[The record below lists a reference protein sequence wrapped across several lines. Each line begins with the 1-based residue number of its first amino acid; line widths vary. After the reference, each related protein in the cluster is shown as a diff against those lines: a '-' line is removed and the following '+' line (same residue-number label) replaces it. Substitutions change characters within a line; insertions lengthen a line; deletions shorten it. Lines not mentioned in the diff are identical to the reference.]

1 MAEQMLRAC
10 LPKLKEK
17 YNLLECKEE
26 VDLKFEMGGIL
37 EKLGNTTPVLFNN
50 VKGHKMPVIG
60 AMFGDREMFYDFTGT
75 TRENRL
81 IKYMSAIT
89 RPMEPERVAHGPVH
103 ENVIK
108 RNIDIGRILP
118 IPTFHENDASSFIT
132 AGVVV
137 VKDPDTGD
145 TFTSI
150 RRMQFNGRNNLSLL
164 VTSEPLSG
172 MLESYKQAGKDME
185 VAVVLG
191 YDYNYCLASQVGT
204 DLYGVDKHK
213 IDSALRGE
221 PLRLVKCKTVDLE
234 VPADAEI
241 VLEGVIAAKQ
251 SQVEGPFGELMGY
264 YGQVKAHPVMRVSA
278 ITHRNDPI
286 MQISAPCKEE
296 HLSNGLIR
304 DVELYAHVN
313 RFVEVTDVN
322 VTIGA
327 GCRFHGFVSIKK
339 KLPGDARTAIITALS
354 STKDMKH
361 VVIFDDD
368 IDIFDQ
374 GDVEGAIASRVQAS
388 KDVIIIPG
396 AQGTGLDPSH
406 LLENTTDKMGIDA
419 TKPLGEKGAGF
430 KKAKIPGY
438 EAIDLKRF
446 FPKMEV
452 EERKR

>member
-17 YNLLECKEE
+17 YHLLECGEQ
-26 VDLKFEMGGIL
+26 VDLKYEMGGIL
-37 EKLGNTTPVLFNN
+37 EKLGNTTPVLFKN

-89 RPMEPERVAHGPVH
+89 RPMKPALVQSGPVH
-103 ENVIK
+103 ENVI
-108 RNIDIGRILP
+108 RNGIDIGKLLP
-118 IPTFHENDASSFIT
+118 LPTFHEHDSSSFIT

-137 VKDPDTGD
+137 VKDPETGD

-150 RRMQFNGRNNLSLL
+150 RRLQFNGRNSLSVL

-172 MLESYKQAGKDME
+172 MLQRYKSEGKDME
-185 VAVVLG
+185 IAVVLG

-204 DLYGVDKHK
+204 DIYGVDKHA

-221 PLRLVKCKTVDLE
+221 PLRIVKCKTVDLE

-241 VLEGVIAAKQ
+241 VLEGVIAARE
-251 SQVEGPFGELMGY
+251 SEIEGPFGELMGY
-264 YGQVKAHPVMRVSA
+264 YGSVKSHPVMRVKA
-278 ITHRNDPI
+278 VTHRNDPI

-313 RFVEVTDVN
+313 RFVEVKDVN

-327 GCRFHGFVSIKK
+327 GCRFHGLVSIKK

-361 VVIFDDD
+361 VVIVDDD
-368 IDIFDQ
+368 IDIFDP

-388 KDVIIIPG
+388 KDIIIISG

-406 LLENTTDKMGIDA
+406 LLENTTDKMGVDA
-419 TKPLGEKGAGF
+419 TKPLGELGKGF
-430 KKAKIPGY
+430 EKAKIPGY

-446 FPKMEV
+446 FPGV
-452 EERKR
+452 ELEGRKR

>member
-17 YNLLECKEE
+17 YHLLECGEQ
-26 VDLKFEMGGIL
+26 VDLKYEMGGIL
-37 EKLGNTTPVLFNN
+37 EKLGNTTPVLFKN

-89 RPMEPERVAHGPVH
+89 RPMKPELVQSGPVH
-103 ENVIK
+103 ENVI
-108 RNIDIGRILP
+108 RNGIDIGKLLP
-118 IPTFHENDASSFIT
+118 LPTFHEHDSSSFIT

-137 VKDPDTGD
+137 VKDPETGD

-150 RRMQFNGRNNLSLL
+150 RRLQFNGRNSLSVL

-172 MLESYKQAGKDME
+172 MLQRYKSEGKDME
-185 VAVVLG
+185 IAVVLG

-204 DLYGVDKHK
+204 DIYGVDKHA

-221 PLRLVKCKTVDLE
+221 PLRIVKCKTVDLE

-241 VLEGVIAAKQ
+241 VLEGIIAARE
-251 SQVEGPFGELMGY
+251 SEIEGPFGELMGY
-264 YGQVKAHPVMRVSA
+264 YGSVKSHPVMRVKA
-278 ITHRNDPI
+278 VTHRNDPI

-313 RFVEVTDVN
+313 RFVEVKDVN

-327 GCRFHGFVSIKK
+327 GCRFHGLVSIKK

-361 VVIFDDD
+361 VVIVDDD
-368 IDIFDQ
+368 IDIFDP

-388 KDVIIIPG
+388 KDIIIIPG

-406 LLENTTDKMGIDA
+406 LLENTTDKMGVDA
-419 TKPLGEKGAGF
+419 TKPLGELGKGF
-430 KKAKIPGY
+430 EKAKIPGY
-438 EAIDLKRF
+438 ETIELKRF
-446 FPKMEV
+446 FPGV
-452 EERKR
+452 ELEGRKR